1 MKFVLPDLQ
10 AGENVFHWQEDPSKI
25 QQGRTSGKGL
35 KVEIIAVSMADVNTG
50 ATIVQANISKL
61 QEAVGHCGFG
71 RTSQTRV
78 GEKRLCYCS
87 LVKVK

>member
-50 ATIVQANISKL
+50 ATKSSGKHKQA
-61 QEAVGHCGFG
+61 AGG
-71 RTSQTRV
+71 RWT
-78 GEKRLCYCS
+78 LWIW
-87 LVKVK
+87 